1 MKNILFVSHSSELN
15 GAELWLVES
24 LKRLDKHKYAP
35 FLIVPRPGPLE
46 KTAKDLGLK
55 TRVVPMKWSL
65 TEKSKI
71 WRQPFAWLWNIHSVR
86 RLANVI
92 REKKIGLVFTN
103 SAAMSGGAKA
113 AKRMGVPHVWAI
125 HEVLRGKN
133 PFLYYMF
140 GSKPLVN
147 FILKHS
153 AKVIVNSEIC
163 RAAFPDS
170 DKLALIYNG
179 VEIKSGDENRQNAI
193 RKELGIREGDLVAGV
208 VGKIYE
214 GKGQREAILAV
225 AALSRQYPDLKL
237 LVVGEVRDDTYYRG
251 LQDVAKAN
259 GLGGRVLFVGY
270 HPDLVNILKIMNV
283 LIAAS
288 VVESFGRA
296 ALEGMAAGVPVLAV
310 RAGGL
315 PEIVEH
321 GRNGFL
327 VDSRDPQEIARA
339 MNFIFQSPAKAKEA
353 VEGGFKAV
361 REKFSLDQQVRGIER
376 VIDQTLG

>member
-1 MKNILFVSHSSELN
+1 
-15 GAELWLVES
+15 
-24 LKRLDKHKYAP
+24 
-35 FLIVPRPGPLE
+35 
-46 KTAKDLGLK
+46 
-55 TRVVPMKWSL
+55 
-65 TEKSKI
+65 
-71 WRQPFAWLWNIHSVR
+71 
-86 RLANVI
+86 
-92 REKKIGLVFTN
+92 
-103 SAAMSGGAKA
+103 
-113 AKRMGVPHVWAI
+113 
-125 HEVLRGKN
+125 
-133 PFLYYMF
+133 
-140 GSKPLVN
+140 
-147 FILKHS
+147 
-153 AKVIVNSEIC
+153 
-163 RAAFPDS
+163 
-170 DKLALIYNG
+170 
-179 VEIKSGDENRQNAI
+179 
-193 RKELGIREGDLVAGV
+193 
-208 VGKIYE
+208 
-214 GKGQREAILAV
+214 V

-237 LVVGEVRDDTYYRG
+237 LVVGEVRDDAYYRG

-259 GLGGRVLFVGY
+259 GLEGRVLFVGY

-361 REKFSLDQQVRGIER
+361 REKFSLDQQIRGIER
-376 VIDQTLG
+376 VIDETLG